1 MSKSKF
7 GQVLEFSLEGRFL
20 GFEMEDGYK
29 FKRIRVAT
37 PEGEVCIKLSKES
50 RASVVASFIAEGK
63 VLNLG
68 DWIRVT
74 GEKKLDSKTG
84 FAKLKAYAI
93 YPAVPGEAAPA
104 APQKA
109 TPAPGKTT
117 ILVCQKSDCMK
128 RGARAVCQ
136 ALESELGDRGLTNQV
151 TIKGTG
157 CMKHCKA
164 GPTMVVMPDK
174 TRYTRIHPETVS
186 TILDEHFPTQ
196 PSFPATEGDSA
207 SKVERFAIASRSVSV
222 GN

>member
-1 MSKSKF
+1 MGKSKYS
-7 GQVLEFSLEGRFL
+7 QLSEFTVEGRFL

-63 VLNLG
+63 VLTQG
-68 DWIRVT
+68 DWIHIS

-84 FAKLKAYAI
+84 LPKLKAYAI

-104 APQKA
+104 APPKA

-117 ILVCQKSDCMK
+117 ILVCQKSDCLK

-136 ALESELGDRGLTNQV
+136 ALESELSDRGLTDQV

-196 PSFPATEGDSA
+196 SSLPVGEGDRPRKLEA
-207 SKVERFAIASRSVSV
+207 FAIASPSVPVRS
-222 GN
+222 